1 VGVSAGASAT
11 SLVFSDPSFDA
22 DLDQQAITVLAGH
35 SWPSHTSVRVA
46 VGLVV
51 DGTLTTADRRFDLG
65 AGPLASAAISHQW
78 SFAPWFVTGSF
89 SLGASRV
96 HTRETTAG
104 ATASARISLLA
115 IDGRVAA
122 TAGRS
127 FGPFSPYVLARA
139 FGGPI
144 LWTFDGDDTR
154 GTDAHHYQLGAGAS
168 LTLSDRLT
176 FLVDIAA
183 LGERAASLGVAVNL

>member
-1 VGVSAGASAT
+1 M
-11 SLVFSDPSFDA
+11 FSDPSFDA
-22 DLDQQAITVLAGH
+22 DLDQQAVTLLAGH

-46 VGLVV
+46 VGVVV
-51 DGTLTTADRRFDLG
+51 DGTLTTGGRTFDLG

-96 HTRETTAG
+96 HTRETA
-104 ATASARISLLA
+104 AASSAESSLLA
-115 IDGRVAA
+115 IDGRLAA

-144 LWTFDGDDTR
+144 FWTFDGDGTR
-154 GTDAHHYQLGAGAS
+154 GTDAHHYQLGLGAS
-168 LTLSDRLT
+168 LTVSDRLT
-176 FLVDIAA
+176 FLVDVAA
-183 LGERAASLGVAVNL
+183 LGERAASLGLAVNL